1 MTSKSTKSKMII
13 NKSPIITNKSK
24 IIINKS
30 KIKTKKFNKIKNQMM
45 LKNIFN
51 SSFFQKGLKHPFLGL
66 FLTNFGPI
74 YCV

>member
-45 LKNIFN
+45 LKKYF
-51 SSFFQKGLKHPFLGL
+51 
-66 FLTNFGPI
+66 
-74 YCV
+74 